1 MLIKRFFSGHRYL
14 NISCVLWGCWELFVL
29 LKSMHD
35 GLVFTKR
42 WLETWPLICVSL
54 GRCGR
59 ASAGPLCIPTLDVV
73 AASCSLPQ
81 CVQGHLLFTQ
91 PDILILLVFFTF
103 PMCEHL
109 DSVFPFQQ
117 EDSKSEEGVL
127 LCLHSCPS
135 CAAWQ
140 RKRNP
145 SLLIDG
151 PAHRHGSEE
160 CSVAAV
166 QYGVFKYRSEVTDR
180 ELSAG
185 GYRHCRM
192 ISNSFSLENGRL

>member
-1 MLIKRFFSGHRYL
+1 MVRNLTTNLCVPGKMWQSFLQPFVHSYSRCCSCLLFSPT
-14 NISCVLWGCWELFVL
+14 VL
-29 LKSMHD
+29 
-35 GLVFTKR
+35 
-42 WLETWPLICVSL
+42 SL
-54 GRCGR
+54 
-59 ASAGPLCIPTLDVV
+59 
-73 AASCSLPQ
+73 CSVP
-81 CVQGHLLFTQ
+81 QGHLLFTQ

-135 CAAWQ
+135 SAAWQ
-140 RKRNP
+140 RKWNP